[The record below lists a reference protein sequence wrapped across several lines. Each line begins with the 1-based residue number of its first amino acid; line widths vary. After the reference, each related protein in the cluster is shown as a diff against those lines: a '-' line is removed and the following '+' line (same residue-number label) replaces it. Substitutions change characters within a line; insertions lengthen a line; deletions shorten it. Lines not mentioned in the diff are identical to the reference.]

1 MDKEEFK
8 HHLDLKESGNA
19 MRWDRGRAQ
28 GLPPKRKTQFHE
40 ELGKRQPPDILKMCP
55 IPSVTTPTRSLG
67 RQLLGL
73 ISAQALFR
81 PLGPDFNSSASGS
94 GAP

>member
-8 HHLDLKESGNA
+8 HYLDLRESGNA

-28 GLPPKRKTQFHE
+28 ELAPKRKTQFHE
-40 ELGKRQPPDILKMCP
+40 ELDKRQQPDILKMCP

-67 RQLLGL
+67 CQLLL
-73 ISAQALFR
+73 SIPA
-81 PLGPDFNSSASGS
+81 PGPHLSPGS
-94 GAP
+94 LPPTQP